1 MDVRLGLSHEGTKSL
16 RVFEDR
22 VLRGIFGTKSDQ
34 VTGEWRRLH
43 NKKLYA
49 LHCSP
54 NIIPVIK

>member
-1 MDVRLGLSHEGTKSL
+1 MKGRSL

-49 LHCSP
+49 LHCSQ